1 MEKIKDKI
9 KVTIIMMEKI
19 IKIEEKIIMM
29 VNDKTVYKRQ
39 KLK

>member
-9 KVTIIMMEKI
+9 KITIIMMEKI

-29 VNDKTVYKRQ
+29 VNDKAI
-39 KLK
+39 

>member
-1 MEKIKDKI
+1 MMEKIKDKI

-29 VNDKTVYKRQ
+29 VNDKTV
-39 KLK
+39 